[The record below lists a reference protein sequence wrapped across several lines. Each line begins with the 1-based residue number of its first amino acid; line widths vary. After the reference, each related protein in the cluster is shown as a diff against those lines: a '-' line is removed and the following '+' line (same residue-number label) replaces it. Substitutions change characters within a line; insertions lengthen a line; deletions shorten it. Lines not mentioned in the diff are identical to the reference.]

1 MLSSK
6 ELCERTGVSRA
17 TLNNYIALGILP
29 KPKLRPAEPG
39 DGRARRLG
47 YFPDDSLTI
56 IDKVRELKRAGKSM
70 QDIADLIAG
79 GSEPM
84 AIRATNRAPGVGS
97 PIVGAPP
104 SNVTSL
110 PTRRNGGGEAMRLS
124 LDNVEG
130 PAFMVNHRFQVEWSN
145 ECATDILLDA
155 ELMAS
160 GEISE
165 RCVFRLI
172 LETLNIFDEDDVR
185 PLLGFLIA
193 LASRRL
199 SKSALLTLDP
209 NLDDEQIT
217 LIAAIYDDVAEMAA
231 HRVPAS
237 VELSLTAEDGHP
249 ALFRAFAT
257 HFREGIFF
265 AFHPV
270 DEDDDT
276 LAAFLSRRDVVIREL
291 LKHRRPYLTNMCVLV
306 ADLQDSTKICA
317 ELPPV
322 EYFELINRIWA
333 DMEPIFRRY
342 GATRGKHVGDGMV
355 YYFFPQPDSHYTL
368 NAVRCAYE
376 MSAAIERIDAAWRDR
391 KNWGNRLTLN
401 IGLDE
406 GQEWFGTYQT
416 PTHIEFTVL
425 GDTIN
430 RAARVSD
437 LARDGSI
444 WMTKNLVGTL
454 GARDIGEIGYGV
466 RHMGADGKQRTVP
479 QTFSRVSNLI
489 DLDNPRYHKFS
500 DIAVLPITEL
510 LGCTLV
516 GDDPDVC

>member
-39 DGRARRLG
+39 DGQARRLG
-47 YFPDDSLTI
+47 YFPDESLAV

-70 QDIADLIAG
+70 QDIADLIA
-79 GSEPM
+79 S
-84 AIRATNRAPGVGS
+84 GS
-97 PIVGAPP
+97 PQLASYKTRRAAAGTGQDKVAA
-104 SNVTSL
+104 NVTTL
-110 PTRRNGGGEAMRLS
+110 PTRRAGSGDAFRLS

-130 PAFMVNHRFQVEWSN
+130 PAFMVNHRFQVEWCN
-145 ECATDILLDA
+145 EMATDILLDP

-165 RCVFRLI
+165 RNVFRLI

-185 PLLGFLIA
+185 PLLGFLIN

-209 NLDDEQIT
+209 RLDDEQIT
-217 LIAAIYDDVAEMAA
+217 LIAGLYDEIVADDKPST
-231 HRVPAS
+231 PAS
-237 VELSLTAEDGHP
+237 VEISLTVKDGHP
-249 ALFRAFAT
+249 SLFRAYAT

-270 DEDDDT
+270 DESEET

-306 ADLQDSTKICA
+306 ADLQESTKICA
-317 ELPPV
+317 ELPPI
-322 EYFELINRIWA
+322 EYFELINQIWA
-333 DMEPIFRRY
+333 EMEPVFRRY

-368 NAVRCAYE
+368 NAVRCAFE
-376 MSAAIERIDAAWRDR
+376 MTAAIEQIDADWRRR
-391 KNWGNRLTLN
+391 KNWSNQLRLN

-425 GDTIN
+425 GDTVN
-430 RAARVSD
+430 RAARISD

-444 WMTKNLVGTL
+444 WMTKSLVGTL
-454 GARDIGEIGYGV
+454 GARDMGAIGYGV
-466 RHMGADGKQRTVP
+466 RHLGADGERRTVP

-489 DLDNPRYHKFS
+489 DLDNPRYYKFS

-510 LGCTLV
+510 LSCSLA
-516 GDDPDVC
+516 DDNRKV

>member
-17 TLNNYIALGILP
+17 TLNNYITLGILP

-39 DGRARRLG
+39 DGQARRLG
-47 YFPDDSLTI
+47 YFPDESLAI
-56 IDKVRELKRAGKSM
+56 IEKVRALKRSGKSM
-70 QDIADLIAG
+70 QDIADHLASDREPVTMQGESRVTG
-79 GSEPM
+79 GSNW
-84 AIRATNRAPGVGS
+84 ATG
-97 PIVGAPP
+97 
-104 SNVTSL
+104 NVTSL
-110 PTRRNGGGEAMRLS
+110 PTRRAGGDAVRLS

-130 PAFMVNHRFQVEWSN
+130 PAFMVNHRFQVEWCN
-145 ECATDILLDA
+145 ERATDILLDE
-155 ELMAS
+155 ELMGS
-160 GEISE
+160 GEIGE
-165 RCVFRLI
+165 RNVFRLI

-199 SKSALLTLDP
+199 SKSAFLTLDP
-209 NLDDEQIT
+209 RLDDEQIT
-217 LIAAIYDDVAEMAA
+217 LLATVYDEMVADS
-231 HRVPAS
+231 HRPVPAS
-237 VELSLTAEDGHP
+237 VEVSLTGKDGHP
-249 ALFRAFAT
+249 SLFRAYAT

-270 DEDDDT
+270 DENEET

-291 LKHRRPYLTNMCVLV
+291 LKNRRPYLTNMCVLV

-322 EYFELINRIWA
+322 EYFELINQIWA
-333 DMEPIFRRY
+333 EMEPVFRRY

-368 NAVRCAYE
+368 NALRCAYE
-376 MSAAIERIDAAWRDR
+376 MAVAVEQIDAEWRKR
-391 KNWGNRLTLN
+391 KNWSNHLQLN

-425 GDTIN
+425 GDTVN

-454 GARDIGEIGYGV
+454 GARDSAEVGYGV
-466 RHMGADGKQRTVP
+466 RHLGADGEHRVVP
-479 QTFSRVSNLI
+479 QTFSRVSNLL
-489 DLDNPRYHKFS
+489 DLDNPRYHKFG

-510 LGCTLV
+510 LSCSLSEDTREG
-516 GDDPDVC
+516 G